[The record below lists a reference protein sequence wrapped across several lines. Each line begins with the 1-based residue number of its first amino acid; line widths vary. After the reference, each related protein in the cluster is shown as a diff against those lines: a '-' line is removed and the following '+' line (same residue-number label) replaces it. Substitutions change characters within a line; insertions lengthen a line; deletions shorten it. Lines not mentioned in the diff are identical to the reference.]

1 MTPDT
6 TCIDVSDDSANSL
19 LNNVEERH
27 ISEDSN
33 LHGYP
38 KSHRA
43 KQVFVERNTAPR
55 SREYKAMSDVNLP
68 LVRKY

>member
-6 TCIDVSDDSANSL
+6 TFTDVSEGSAASF
-19 LNNVEERH
+19 LNNVEKRH

-33 LHGYP
+33 LRGHL

-43 KQVFVERNTAPR
+43 KQVCVKRNTGPR

-68 LVRKY
+68 LIKKY